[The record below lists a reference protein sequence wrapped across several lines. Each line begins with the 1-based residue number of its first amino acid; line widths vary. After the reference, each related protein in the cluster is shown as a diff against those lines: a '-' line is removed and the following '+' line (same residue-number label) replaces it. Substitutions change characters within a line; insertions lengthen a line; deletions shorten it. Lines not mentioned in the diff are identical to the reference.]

1 MCSKLKPCV
10 LEQTG
15 RNRQHSLEEGGS
27 FAGAN
32 AHLDKTRKSKGCKTT
47 ERQTNYCSI
56 KTNTKGFQDSCRRD
70 RGIVVFFNIY
80 FKTTQFYHKTLWFT
94 QSESVMCTNLRV
106 IAFIF
111 RSRHAVCGAQTVQ
124 TATKAEE
131 GSLLVGSRQTMTNSW
146 FKLFTLLLFK
156 HVIGLFP
163 PSLLSTDGEWKREGG
178 REREGRRNLKRGGGR
193 VARGEMLALVLSQ
206 TLEILL

>member
-1 MCSKLKPCV
+1 MSRGKNNSYAPNLQELRKETGKTLTTWCTFSSAVKPFFLRQLVCHNIQQLWLSLVTCSSFGCAAALNCCGFLLCVCSKLKPCV

-70 RGIVVFFNIY
+70 RGIVIY
-80 FKTTQFYHKTLWFT
+80 FKTTQF
-94 QSESVMCTNLRV
+94 
-106 IAFIF
+106 
-111 RSRHAVCGAQTVQ
+111 
-124 TATKAEE
+124 
-131 GSLLVGSRQTMTNSW
+131 
-146 FKLFTLLLFK
+146 
-156 HVIGLFP
+156 
-163 PSLLSTDGEWKREGG
+163 
-178 REREGRRNLKRGGGR
+178 
-193 VARGEMLALVLSQ
+193 
-206 TLEILL
+206 